1 MPAVTKLRPPPE
13 KDPRPSMTPRGERK
27 HERILQAAAQV
38 LAERG
43 YAGTTM
49 TEIAEKAGT
58 QAGSVYY
65 HFASREELI
74 EEVLRRGVALSHAH
88 SRETLAALPPD
99 TDAGSRLAAVIRA
112 HLRFQVEV
120 SDYARA
126 SARST
131 KQVPADM
138 QVRINDE
145 FRAYGRFFDR
155 LFAAAMKAGA
165 IDPSADRSA
174 LRMLIIGAANWT
186 VEWYRPDGSSSA
198 DEIADL
204 LVRLLFKGV
213 GTADHRP
220 R

>member
-1 MPAVTKLRPPPE
+1 MPVVPDTSSATESSE
-13 KDPRPSMTPRGERK
+13 KNARTSKTPRGERK
-27 HERILQAAAQV
+27 HEQLLHAAAKV
-38 LAERG
+38 LAARG

-49 TEIAEKAGT
+49 TEIAEQAGT

-74 EEVLRRGVALSHAH
+74 EEVLRRGVALSRAH
-88 SRETLAALPPD
+88 SQAALDALPAK
-99 TDAGSRLAAVIRA
+99 TDAGRRLAAAIRA

-126 SARST
+126 AARST
-131 KQVPADM
+131 KQVPPDM
-138 QVRINDE
+138 QERINAK
-145 FRAYGRFFDR
+145 FRAYGKFFDR
-155 LFAAAMKAGA
+155 LIGAAMKSGA
-165 IDPSADRSA
+165 IDASVDRSA

-186 VEWYRPDGSSSA
+186 TEWYRAEGSSSA

-213 GTADHRP
+213 GGR
-220 R
+220 

>member
-1 MPAVTKLRPPPE
+1 MPAATKLRPPAE
-13 KDPRPSMTPRGERK
+13 KEARASMTPRGERK
-27 HERILQAAAQV
+27 HERILQAAAKV
-38 LAERG
+38 VAERG

-74 EEVLRRGVALSHAH
+74 EEVLRRGVALSFAH
-88 SRETLAALPPD
+88 SRETLAAMPPD
-99 TDAGSRLAAVIRA
+99 SDAGGRLAAVIRA
-112 HLRFQVEV
+112 HLRFQVDV

-126 SARST
+126 AARST
-131 KQVPADM
+131 KQVPPDM
-138 QVRINDE
+138 QARINDE

-165 IDPSADRSA
+165 IDPKVDRSA

-186 VEWYRPDGSSSA
+186 PEWYRPGGGSSA
-198 DEIADL
+198 DEIAEL

-213 GTADHRP
+213 GSARA
-220 R
+220 

>member
-1 MPAVTKLRPPPE
+1 MPPASPE
-13 KDPRPSMTPRGERK
+13 KEARAAMTPRGERK
-27 HERILQAAAQV
+27 RERILQAAAQV

-43 YAGTTM
+43 YAGTM
-49 TEIAEKAGT
+49 MVEIAERAGT

-74 EEVLRRGVALSHAH
+74 EEVLRRGVALSYAH
-88 SRETLAALPPD
+88 SRDVLAALPAD
-99 TDAGSRLAAVIRA
+99 SDAGRRLAAVIRA

-126 SARST
+126 AARSSG
-131 KQVPADM
+131 QVPPDM
-138 QVRINDE
+138 QARINTE

-165 IDPSADRSA
+165 IDAAVDRSA

-186 VEWYRPDGSSSA
+186 PEWYRPNGRSSA

-204 LVRLLFKGV
+204 LVRLLFDGV
-213 GTADHRP
+213 GVR
-220 R
+220 